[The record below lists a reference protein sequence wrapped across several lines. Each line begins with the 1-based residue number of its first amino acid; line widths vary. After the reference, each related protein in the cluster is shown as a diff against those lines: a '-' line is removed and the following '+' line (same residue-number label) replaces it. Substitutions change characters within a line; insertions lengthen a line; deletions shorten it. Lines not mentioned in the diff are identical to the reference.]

1 MLGFIKTLTLT
12 LVFSTIL
19 CGCEDKSVA
28 SSENL
33 TEAINSEL
41 SKQII
46 WMALPGSSVTEGTV
60 SAPFVIVDPYNSK
73 NSETNYAGKK
83 DYLKRVIDYAKLLER
98 HKSLKLT
105 EDSFTISAPFIGSV
119 RAFGYTVK
127 YNQDLLR
134 TIQTTPFYGLS
145 KAQAGTVELKDIINS
160 TTVFEK
166 DGEKCIDITF
176 SIKMSQK
183 LDCIDDEILESSA
196 ITEEISSLR
205 TTYRLVLDENA
216 KRWIVRDPAPL
227 QLDPVKKFFKFLIDG

>member
-1 MLGFIKTLTLT
+1 MPAKRLF
-12 LVFSTIL
+12 
-19 CGCEDKSVA
+19 
-28 SSENL
+28 
-33 TEAINSEL
+33 
-41 SKQII
+41 
-46 WMALPGSSVTEGTV
+46 
-60 SAPFVIVDPYNSK
+60 
-73 NSETNYAGKK
+73 
-83 DYLKRVIDYAKLLER
+83 KRVIDYAKLLER
-98 HKSLKLT
+98 HKALKLT
-105 EDSFTISAPFIGSV
+105 EDSFTFSAPFIGSV

-227 QLDPVKKFFKFLIDG
+227 QLDPVKNSLNS

>member
-46 WMALPGSSVTEGTV
+46 WMALPGSSVIEGTV

-73 NSETNYAGKK
+73 IPKPIMPAKR
-83 DYLKRVIDYAKLLER
+83 LFKRVIDYAKLLER
-98 HKSLKLT
+98 HKALKLT

-134 TIQTTPFYGLS
+134 TIQTTSFYGLS
-145 KAQAGTVELKDIINS
+145 KAQAGTIELKDIINS
-160 TTVFEK
+160 TPVFEK

-176 SIKMSQK
+176 SIKVSQK

-196 ITEEISSLR
+196 ITEEVSSLR

-227 QLDPVKKFFKFLIDG
+227 QLDPVKNSLNS

>member
-73 NSETNYAGKK
+73 IPKPIMPAKR
-83 DYLKRVIDYAKLLER
+83 LFKRVIDYAKLLER
-98 HKSLKLT
+98 HKALKLT

-183 LDCIDDEILESSA
+183 LDCIDDEILESST